1 MSTRNT
7 PYTQR
12 HESRSVGTNGT
23 KPETATIIPVLNE
36 AAAIGTVIDA
46 IPAGWRHDVIVVD
59 NGSTDGT
66 PEAAAAHGAEVV
78 YEPRR
83 GYGSACLAGI
93 ARLASRPAPPDIVV
107 FIDGDASDY
116 PEEMPR
122 LVAPIAAGSAD
133 LVIGSRAL
141 LASSRAA
148 LLPQARF
155 GNRLA
160 TSLINLFWWFPY
172 SDLGP
177 FRAITWTAL
186 QRLGMRDRT
195 FGWTVE
201 MQVRALKRGLRVAE
215 VPVSYRQRIGT
226 SKITG
231 TVKGSVMAGWM
242 IIATIF
248 SERFGRTT

>member
-1 MSTRNT
+1 MPGKSNPSAPAGPTI
-7 PYTQR
+7 
-12 HESRSVGTNGT
+12 HVGTTGT
-23 KPETATIIPVLNE
+23 AAEVAIIIPVLNE
-36 AAAIGTVIDA
+36 AAAIGAVIDA
-46 IPAGWRHDVIVVD
+46 VPGRWRDNIVVVD
-59 NGSTDGT
+59 NGSSDGT
-66 PEAAAAHGAEVV
+66 PEVAAAHGAKVIH
-78 YEPRR
+78 EPRR

-93 ARLASRPAPPDIVV
+93 ARLASRSRPPEIVV
-107 FIDGDASDY
+107 FLDGDASDY
-116 PEEMPR
+116 PAEMPR
-122 LVAPIAAGSAD
+122 LVAPITAGRAD

-160 TSLINLFWWFPY
+160 TTLINLFWWFPY

-177 FRAITWTAL
+177 FRAIAWPAL
-186 QRLGMRDRT
+186 QRLDMHDRT

-201 MQVRALKRGLRVAE
+201 MQVRALKRGLRVTE

-231 TVKGSVMAGWM
+231 TVKGTVMAGWK
-242 IIATIF
+242 IITTILA
-248 SERFGRTT
+248 ERCGRHQ